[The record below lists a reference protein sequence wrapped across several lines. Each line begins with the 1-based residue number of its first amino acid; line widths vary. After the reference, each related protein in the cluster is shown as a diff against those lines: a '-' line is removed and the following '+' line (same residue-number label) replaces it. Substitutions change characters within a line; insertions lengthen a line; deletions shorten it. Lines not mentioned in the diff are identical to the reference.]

1 MSAEKLGFALVLL
14 LLILLNAF
22 RFAEVY
28 AVRPQK
34 LNFLH

>member
-1 MSAEKLGFALVLL
+1 MSAEKLGFALVL